1 MDVLSTLTGYIAADI
16 RTATPIL
23 LAALGLLLMNRSGLI
38 NIGAEGIMLI
48 ATFVAVMATYF
59 TKSVW
64 LGFFFAMLSG
74 ALMGLLF
81 AFLTVTIRANQIVV
95 GAAFNI
101 LGTGISAMLYRIV
114 FGMSTDVISVEG
126 FSELSIPLLSKI
138 PVIGPALFSHMP
150 IVYIAFLLVPAVSYF
165 LFKTPSGL
173 NLRSVGENPKAADTL
188 GVHVYRV
195 RYAAAI
201 AGGMLIAAGGAFLS
215 TGLLHFF
222 AEDMV
227 AGRGF
232 IALAAVIFGKYKP
245 SGVMIA
251 ALLFALGNVA
261 ANALQATGSAIPYNF
276 LIMIPYLLTI
286 VALAGFAGKAV
297 APAAAGKPYKKG

>member
-1 MDVLSTLTGYIAADI
+1 MEVLATLGNYLAADL
-16 RTATPIL
+16 RTATPVL

-48 ATFVAVMATYF
+48 ATFMAVMGTYY

-64 LGFFFAMLSG
+64 LGLLLAMASG

-101 LGTGISAMLYRIV
+101 LGSGVSAMLYRIV
-114 FGMSTDVISVEG
+114 FGMSTDVITIEG
-126 FSELSIPLLSKI
+126 FNALNIPGLSNIPL
-138 PVIGPALFSHMP
+138 IGPAFFSHMP
-150 IVYIAFLLVPAVSYF
+150 MVYIAFLLVPVVSYY

-188 GVHVYRV
+188 GVHVYHI
-195 RYAAAI
+195 RYAAAVV
-201 AGGMLIAAGGAFLS
+201 GGMLIAAGGAFLS
-215 TGLLHFF
+215 TGLLRFF
-222 AEDMV
+222 SEDMV

-245 SGVMIA
+245 AGVMVA
-251 ALLFALGNVA
+251 AMLFALGNVA
-261 ANALQATGSAIPYNF
+261 ANALQAFGSAIPYNF
-276 LIMIPYLLTI
+276 LVMIPYLLTI
-286 VALAGFAGKAV
+286 IALAGFAGKAV
-297 APAAAGKPYKKG
+297 GPAAAGKPYKKG

>member
-1 MDVLSTLTGYIAADI
+1 MDVLSTLGGYIAADI

-48 ATFVAVMATYF
+48 ATFIAVMATYF

-64 LGFFFAMLSG
+64 LGLFFAMLSG

-251 ALLFALGNVA
+251 AMLFALGNVA
-261 ANALQATGSAIPYNF
+261 ANAMQAMGSAIPYNF
-276 LIMIPYLLTI
+276 LVMIPYLLTI

>member
-64 LGFFFAMLSG
+64 LGLFFAMLSG

-276 LIMIPYLLTI
+276 LVMIPYLLTI